1 MEGVNLTP
9 MIRTSASAQSIRQ
22 KKQGLT
28 PMIRTSASAQSIRQK
43 KQGLTPMIRT
53 FVFVQSIH
61 QRKMYHLLQKND
73 SCFSNS
79 MLYLISYII

>member
-1 MEGVNLTP
+1 MEGVN
-9 MIRTSASAQSIRQ
+9 
-22 KKQGLT
+22 LT

-73 SCFSNS
+73 SDKVSIHLHASRTQC
-79 MLYLISYII
+79 YILSAI